1 MIKSFLISFITTL
14 CVIITVHNIIVINR
28 SLDRCEQLAAQIEAY
43 GEYYEQN
50 FANKHF

>member
-14 CVIITVHNIIVINR
+14 SVIITINNFIEIDR
-28 SLDRCEQLAAQIEAY
+28 SLDRCEEIVKQIHAY